1 MIKNT
6 TLNQLCQ
13 TKIKLVLIGLDC
25 LAMLLSLVLSFL
37 FVRILSALWG
47 IENAFYLDDLLTL
60 KFLGLYTL
68 FFLGGLGYFSQ
79 KEHYRLKSPWWQQV
93 RHILFFCTFSLVIT
107 SFFSFMINMSI
118 GRLWVIMTWLM
129 AFVCLLLFRWVA
141 RGILIRTGCWSIPT
155 ILIGGVGNLIE
166 ACYAL
171 RSENYLHYQIQYVVL
186 VNESGEGHEALFHA
200 SHPGIEIREEHDA
213 FSPHDYVVICPDDRN
228 QMSLRKTTLEVQKA
242 GAHFAIIPPLEGV
255 SLFDFHASKFFGY
268 GITLL
273 EPSVILGGPFMR
285 FFKLLMDKIGALVAL
300 ILFSPLMVFLCWK
313 VCQDGGPA
321 FYGQMR
327 VGKDGRLFKCWKFR
341 SMAANADAL
350 LKELLENDQ
359 AAREEYERDFK
370 LKKDPRITKIGEILR
385 KTSLDELPQ
394 LFNVLRGDMSLVG
407 PRPIVEDEK
416 KYYKERLMHYMSVKP
431 GMSGLWQV
439 SGRSDL
445 TYAQR
450 VYLDSWYVEHWSIW
464 SDLVIIIKTVFVL
477 LQRRGAY

>member
-1 MIKNT
+1 
-6 TLNQLCQ
+6 
-13 TKIKLVLIGLDC
+13 
-25 LAMLLSLVLSFL
+25 
-37 FVRILSALWG
+37 
-47 IENAFYLDDLLTL
+47 
-60 KFLGLYTL
+60 
-68 FFLGGLGYFSQ
+68 
-79 KEHYRLKSPWWQQV
+79 
-93 RHILFFCTFSLVIT
+93 
-107 SFFSFMINMSI
+107 
-118 GRLWVIMTWLM
+118 
-129 AFVCLLLFRWVA
+129 
-141 RGILIRTGCWSIPT
+141 
-155 ILIGGVGNLIE
+155 
-166 ACYAL
+166 
-171 RSENYLHYQIQYVVL
+171 
-186 VNESGEGHEALFHA
+186 
-200 SHPGIEIREEHDA
+200 
-213 FSPHDYVVICPDDRN
+213 
-228 QMSLRKTTLEVQKA
+228 
-242 GAHFAIIPPLEGV
+242 
-255 SLFDFHASKFFGY
+255 
-268 GITLL
+268 
-273 EPSVILGGPFMR
+273 MR

-416 KYYKERLMHYMSVKP
+416 KYYKERLMHYVSVKP